1 MAEPQE
7 EDSGQDQC
15 ELPKSFYQSSSIQ
28 AKCEHRKNSQADV
41 EMLCRSHSRG
51 GSAHPSGGPTP
62 NLGRSP
68 PASDRDNT
76 VRVRKLQSSGP
87 AIIPGDLLT
96 AMKNQGVYS
105 LCLQRQSTG
114 DCCSRGEKKE
124 TGIPFLST
132 TKTWPTGSMIRTERS
147 RS

>member
-1 MAEPQE
+1 MNCQSLFTKVPAYKLNTNTVRTLKLMSKSYAE
-7 EDSGQDQC
+7 
-15 ELPKSFYQSSSIQ
+15 
-28 AKCEHRKNSQADV
+28 AKAGR
-41 EMLCRSHSRG
+41 

-87 AIIPGDLLT
+87 AVIPGDLLT
-96 AMKNQGVYS
+96 AMKNQGVDS
-105 LCLQRQSTG
+105 LCLQGQSTG
-114 DCCSRGEKKE
+114 DCGSRGEKKE
-124 TGIPFLST
+124 TGIPFPSI
-132 TKTWPTGSMIRTERS
+132 TKTWPTGSMIQTERL